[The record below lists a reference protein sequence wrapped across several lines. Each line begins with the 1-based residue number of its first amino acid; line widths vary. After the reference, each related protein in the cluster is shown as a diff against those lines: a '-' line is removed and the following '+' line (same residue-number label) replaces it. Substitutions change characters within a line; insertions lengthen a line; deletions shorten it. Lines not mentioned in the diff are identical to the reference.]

1 MTPECRMLQTQLIT
15 DTSQFERLRLGWDA
29 LLEASARSHIHHTH
43 EWQLQWWRQFG
54 VGRDLRIGVV
64 EKSGCPVGIVPLFLE
79 TRRGGPLGLIQWR
92 TGAFLGLNLVD
103 SADIV
108 TNGSPE
114 ASAAAVD
121 LLMNMEG
128 WHELDLRHFV
138 TGSKTPE
145 IIQKRVAPFGLGSTL
160 ERIDGS
166 PFLPLSGSFDAYLT
180 TLGTNWRQ
188 DSARQQRRLQKDVGA
203 VELDVRHQ
211 VTPHDLQMLR
221 DLAQRRRDAGDER
234 RCPLLEPA
242 RMAFIQSLC
251 EPFNDRGWWQLA
263 LLKVGGSIAAYHLG
277 FQMKGTFFCWSVA
290 HDPDFSKYSPG
301 KILMRLHIEHCFQT
315 GMQEFDFMAGEEG
328 YKSHWTDVRRDNQ
341 ALRIKRKNWRLKL
354 ADLWAKARSHS

>member
-1 MTPECRMLQTQLIT
+1 MTLKASILQTQVIT
-15 DTSQFERLRLGWDA
+15 DASHFERLRSVWDA
-29 LLEASARSHIHHTH
+29 LLEASARPHIHHTH

-54 VGRDLRIGVV
+54 LGRDLRIGAV
-64 EKSGCPVGIVPLFLE
+64 EKSGNPVGFVPLFLE
-79 TRRGGPLGLIQWR
+79 TRRGGPLGLFRWR

-103 SADIV
+103 SADFV
-108 TNGSPE
+108 TNGTAE
-114 ASAAAVD
+114 ASAALVD
-121 LLMNMEG
+121 LLMNIEG

-138 TGSKTPE
+138 TGSNTPA
-145 IIQKRVAPFGLGSTL
+145 IIQERVAPLGWDSTV

-166 PFLPLSGSFDAYLT
+166 PFLPLSGSFDSYLA

-203 VELDVRHQ
+203 VEMEVRNQ

-221 DLAQRRRDAGDER
+221 DVAQRRRDAGDGR
-234 RCPLLEPA
+234 RCPLLEAP
-242 RMAFIQSLC
+242 RMAFMQSLC
-251 EPFNDRGWWQLA
+251 EPLNDRGWWQLA

-290 HDPDFSKYSPG
+290 HDPAFSKYSPG
-301 KILMRLHIEHCFQT
+301 KVLMRLHIEHCFMT

-328 YKSHWTDVRRDNQ
+328 YKSHWSDCRRENQ
-341 ALRIKRKNWRLKL
+341 ALRIKRNNWRLKL
-354 ADLWAKARSHS
+354 ADLWVKARSHS

>member
-1 MTPECRMLQTQLIT
+1 MTLDRSMLQTLIIK
-15 DTSQFERLRLGWDA
+15 DAAQFERLGTGWDA
-29 LLEASARSHIHHTH
+29 LIEASARPHIHHTH

-54 VGRDLRIGVV
+54 EGRDLRIGVV
-64 EKSGCPVGIVPLFLE
+64 EKSGLPIGIVPLFLE
-79 TRRGGPLGLIQWR
+79 TRRGGPLGLIRWR

-103 SADIV
+103 SADVV
-108 TNGSPE
+108 TDGSSE
-114 ASAAAVD
+114 SSAASVD
-121 LLMNMEG
+121 FLLNMEG

-138 TGSKTPE
+138 TGSQTPA
-145 IIQKRVAPFGLGSTL
+145 IINERGGSLGLNSTV

-188 DSARQQRRLQKDVGA
+188 DSARQQRRVQKDMGA

-211 VTPHDLQMLR
+211 VTSHDLQMLR
-221 DLAQRRRDAGDER
+221 DVAQRRRDAGDER
-234 RCPLLEPA
+234 RCPLLEPL

-251 EPFNDRGWWQLA
+251 KPLNDRGWWQLA
-263 LLKVGGSIAAYHLG
+263 LLKVGGTIAAYHLG

-301 KILMRLHIEHCFQT
+301 KILMRLHIEHCFQA

-328 YKSHWTDVRRDNQ
+328 YKSHWTDCRRHNQ
-341 ALRIKRKNWRLKL
+341 ALRINRKNWRLKL
-354 ADLWAKARSHS
+354 VDLWAKARSHS